1 MGVDNSQNYYQLRS
15 TADGGPHDVVG
26 SPVGGLDF
34 VGLAVVE
41 LVQVQV
47 QVQVQ
52 VGWLH
57 PG

>member
-41 LVQVQV
+41 LVLVQV
-47 QVQVQ
+47 QVQM
-52 VGWLH
+52 GWLH